1 MKVVEF
7 KRPDGKGLNIEII
20 KYHAGDASRN
30 ASPDRHRHEFHSIFF
45 IQSGQSVQEIDFED
59 FEISADQVMII
70 PKGSVHW
77 EKEQRNLSG
86 YVILFNEDFFSEIQ
100 SQLLNGFLQYA
111 IALRKLLIPIE
122 ASLVDNIETY
132 FVLLDQ
138 EQRGPEN
145 QNQTFILQNLM
156 LALLNK
162 LEGFIQHLPD
172 IQSFISYRSPFQRF
186 ITLVEK
192 HYTQHQ
198 GIDFYTQSLQ
208 ISPRKLNEILKQL
221 TGHTAANFLI
231 ERIIMEAK
239 RELCFSEKSVKEI
252 AHQLGY
258 DSQYYFS
265 RLFKKRTQLSPEKFR
280 ALFAE

>member
-1 MKVVEF
+1 MKLVEF

-20 KYHAGDASRN
+20 KYQTDDRSRTT
-30 ASPDRHRHEFHSIFF
+30 SSDRHRHEFHSIFF
-45 IQSGQSVQEIDFED
+45 IQSGESIQEIDFQE
-59 FEISADQVMII
+59 FAIAANQVMII

-77 EKEQRNLSG
+77 EKEQRGLSG

-111 IALRKLLIPIE
+111 IALRKLLIPVDSSMAGNIE
-122 ASLVDNIETY
+122 AY
-132 FVLLDQ
+132 FKLLDQ
-138 EQRGPEN
+138 EQEGPEN

-162 LEGFIQHLPD
+162 LEGLIQHLPD
-172 IQSFISYRSPFQRF
+172 IQSFISSRSPFQRF
-186 ITLVEK
+186 TALVEK
-192 HYTQHQ
+192 HYTQHKS
-198 GIDFYTQSLQ
+198 IEFYTNSLQ
-208 ISPRKLNEILKQL
+208 ITPRKLNEILKQL
-221 TGHTAANFLI
+221 TGHTATNFLI

-258 DSQYYFS
+258 ESQYYFS